1 MVNCVIEMDKD
12 SLWVATNTR
21 AINCLVKG
29 KMKKLLLKD
38 SMTPVINYLYRNEK
52 ENLYA
57 ASDHV
62 LFIFHENNFT
72 KLPFTNSGKRDIN
85 PFISYLIPVG
95 DYLLVT
101 RDFSLI
107 PVEIQYTLFSVQH

>member
-1 MVNCVIEMDKD
+1 MIEMDED

-29 KMKKLLLKD
+29 KMKRLLLKD
-38 SMTPVINYLYRNEK
+38 SMTPVINYLYRDEK

-72 KLPFTNSGKRDIN
+72 KLPFTNSGKRDIIKAPDGRIRVSTN
-85 PFISYLIPVG
+85 ETIKAINSNELKKGKFVFEPARYL
-95 DYLLVT
+95 
-101 RDFSLI
+101 
-107 PVEIQYTLFSVQH
+107 